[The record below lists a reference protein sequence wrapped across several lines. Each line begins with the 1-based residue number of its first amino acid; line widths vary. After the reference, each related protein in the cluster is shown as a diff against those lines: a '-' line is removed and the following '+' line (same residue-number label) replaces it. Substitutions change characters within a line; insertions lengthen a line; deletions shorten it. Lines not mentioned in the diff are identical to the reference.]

1 MTRFSCILCNGGI
14 MNKVW
19 VFLGGV
25 AVGVAGL
32 VTAVLVCD
40 KLENGSESTAEEMKK
55 QDQLALPEGENGGR

>member
-1 MTRFSCILCNGGI
+1 

-32 VTAVLVCD
+32 VTTALVWD
-40 KLENGSESTAEEMKK
+40 NLESKDNNTKDVQNNDSIKLS
-55 QDQLALPEGENGGR
+55 LPEGSDANK

>member
-1 MTRFSCILCNGGI
+1 

-32 VTAVLVCD
+32 VTTALVWD
-40 KLENGSESTAEEMKK
+40 NLESKDNKPEDVQNNELIK
-55 QDQLALPEGENGGR
+55 LALPEGIDANK